1 MRWSECVRRAVHGE
15 GNVRDCCSCVRFFF
29 LAEYERGKGARRG
42 AVTTAGKICECAS
55 VLASVLVWQLAVEHL
70 LHACLCVRGRRRSGE
85 RVRQQMTEQARA
97 FRPETREQT
106 EGRRERVTG
115 ELLRALR
122 PR

>member
-1 MRWSECVRRAVHGE
+1 MCPESCAWE

-29 LAEYERGKGARRG
+29 LAEYEREKGARRG
-42 AVTTAGKICECAS
+42 AVTTAGKICDCAS
-55 VLASVLVWQLAVEHL
+55 VLASVLVWHMAVDGRWGIYFTLASVSG
-70 LHACLCVRGRRRSGE
+70 GRRRSGE

-106 EGRRERVTG
+106 KGRRERVTG

-122 PR
+122 RK